1 MENKDKEN
9 DKMSEEVI
17 TDDATKDGANA
28 ATNKGEVVKA
38 NSGAVAQANKDVI
51 TRNLAVL
58 GEYRTFAE
66 SLINTDL
73 GARFKENVT
82 KDGIV
87 TEVIN
92 IDNMVTCLL
101 TGQELGLSPMTSLAY
116 GRNLNLDAI
125 QKVEL
130 GKTLGLSVTASLKN
144 IFCFESGGTRQVYTG
159 INVVEGCLNKHHI
172 DIEIDE
178 DFVPVYEYFNVQLSK
193 PIIEF
198 KPERH
203 IDIDEYN
210 DDYVRKMMAEQGM
223 IPVTRVVKTYRTT
236 VTLVRKGK
244 RTTIS
249 YTLQEAIDAGLKS
262 GKNSITGAD
271 VKGKDNWDKH
281 TRSLMRKM
289 AIMIAAR
296 ICANDILNGMYCD
309 VELKDVKSI
318 NDDYVDVQ
326 YVEADNNANY

>member
-1 MENKDKEN
+1 MENKDNKSNE
-9 DKMSEEVI
+9 MSEEVI
-17 TDDATKDGANA
+17 TNDATKDGANA
-28 ATNKGEVVKA
+28 SVVKTDSTNA
-38 NSGAVAQANKDVI
+38 IAQANKDVI

-73 GARFKENVT
+73 GARFKENVV
-82 KDGIV
+82 KDGIA

-172 DIEIDE
+172 DIDIDE
-178 DFVPVYEYFNVQLSK
+178 DFVPVYKYFNLQLDK
-193 PIIEF
+193 LIIEF
-198 KPERH
+198 NPDRH
-203 IDIDEYN
+203 IDVDEYN
-210 DDYVRKMMAEQGM
+210 DDYVRAAMTEKGM
-223 IPVTRVVKTYRTT
+223 VPVSRVIDTYRTT
-236 VTLVRKGK
+236 VSLIRKGK
-244 RTTIS
+244 KTTIS

-262 GKNSITGAD
+262 GKHSITGAD

-281 TRSLMRKM
+281 TRALMRKM
-289 AIMIAAR
+289 AIMLAAR

-318 NDDYVDVQ
+318 NDDTIDIQ
-326 YVEADNNANY
+326 YVEADDNANY

>member
-1 MENKDKEN
+1 MENKDNKSNE
-9 DKMSEEVI
+9 MSEEVI
-17 TDDATKDGANA
+17 TNDATKDGANA
-28 ATNKGEVVKA
+28 NVVKA
-38 NSGAVAQANKDVI
+38 DSTNAIAQANKDVI

-73 GARFKENVT
+73 GARFKENVV
-82 KDGIV
+82 KDGIA

-159 INVVEGCLNKHHI
+159 INVVEGCLNKHNI
-172 DIEIDE
+172 DIDIDE
-178 DFVPVYEYFNVQLSK
+178 DFVPVYKYFNLQLDK

-198 KPERH
+198 NPDRH
-203 IDIDEYN
+203 IDVDEYN
-210 DDYVRKMMAEQGM
+210 DDYVRAAMAEKGM
-223 IPVTRVVKTYRTT
+223 VPVSRVIDTYRTT
-236 VTLVRKGK
+236 VSLIRKGK
-244 RTTIS
+244 KTTIS

-262 GKNSITGAD
+262 GKHSITGAD
-271 VKGKDNWDKH
+271 IKGKDNWDKH
-281 TRSLMRKM
+281 TRALMRKM
-289 AIMIAAR
+289 AIMLAAR

-318 NDDYVDVQ
+318 NDDTIDIQ
-326 YVEADNNANY
+326 YVEADDNANY

>member
-1 MENKDKEN
+1 MENKDNKSNE
-9 DKMSEEVI
+9 MSEEVI
-17 TDDATKDGANA
+17 TNDATKDGANA
-28 ATNKGEVVKA
+28 SAVKA
-38 NSGAVAQANKDVI
+38 DSTNAIAQANKDVI

-73 GARFKENVT
+73 GARFKENVV
-82 KDGIV
+82 KDGIA

-172 DIEIDE
+172 DIDIDE
-178 DFVPVYEYFNVQLSK
+178 DFVPVYKYFNLQLDK

-198 KPERH
+198 NPDRH
-203 IDIDEYN
+203 IDVDEYN
-210 DDYVRKMMAEQGM
+210 DDYVRAAMAEKGM
-223 IPVTRVVKTYRTT
+223 VPVSRVIDTYRTT
-236 VTLVRKGK
+236 VSLIRKGK
-244 RTTIS
+244 KTTIS

-262 GKNSITGAD
+262 GKHSITGAD

-281 TRSLMRKM
+281 TRALMRKM
-289 AIMIAAR
+289 AIMLAAR

-318 NDDYVDVQ
+318 NDDTIDIQ
-326 YVEADNNANY
+326 YVEADDNANY

>member
-1 MENKDKEN
+1 MENKDNKSNE
-9 DKMSEEVI
+9 MSEEVI
-17 TDDATKDGANA
+17 TNDATKDGANA
-28 ATNKGEVVKA
+28 SVVKTDSTNA
-38 NSGAVAQANKDVI
+38 IAQANKDVI

-73 GARFKENVT
+73 GARFKENVV
-82 KDGIV
+82 KDGIA

-172 DIEIDE
+172 DIDIDE
-178 DFVPVYEYFNVQLSK
+178 DFVPVYKYFNLQLDKS
-193 PIIEF
+193 IIEF
-198 KPERH
+198 NPDRH
-203 IDIDEYN
+203 IDVDEYN
-210 DDYVRKMMAEQGM
+210 DDYVRAAMAEKGM
-223 IPVTRVVKTYRTT
+223 VPVSRVIDTYRTT
-236 VTLVRKGK
+236 VSLIRKGK
-244 RTTIS
+244 KTTIS

-262 GKNSITGAD
+262 GKHSITGAD

-281 TRSLMRKM
+281 TRALMRKM
-289 AIMIAAR
+289 AIMLAAR

-318 NDDYVDVQ
+318 NDDTIDIQ
-326 YVEADNNANY
+326 YVEADDNANY

>member
-1 MENKDKEN
+1 MENKDNKSNE
-9 DKMSEEVI
+9 MSEEVI
-17 TDDATKDGANA
+17 TNDATKDGANA
-28 ATNKGEVVKA
+28 SVVKA
-38 NSGAVAQANKDVI
+38 DSTNAITQANKDVI

-73 GARFKENVT
+73 GARFKENVV
-82 KDGIV
+82 KDGIA

-172 DIEIDE
+172 DIDIDE
-178 DFVPVYEYFNVQLSK
+178 DFVPVYKYFNLQLDK

-198 KPERH
+198 NPDRH
-203 IDIDEYN
+203 IDVDEYN
-210 DDYVRKMMAEQGM
+210 DDYVRAAMAEKGM
-223 IPVTRVVKTYRTT
+223 VPVSRVIDTYRTT
-236 VTLVRKGK
+236 VSLIRKGK
-244 RTTIS
+244 KTTIS

-262 GKNSITGAD
+262 GKHSITGVD

-281 TRSLMRKM
+281 TRALMRKM
-289 AIMIAAR
+289 AIMLAAR

-318 NDDYVDVQ
+318 NDDTIDIQ
-326 YVEADNNANY
+326 YVETDDNANY

>member
-1 MENKDKEN
+1 MENKDNKSNE
-9 DKMSEEVI
+9 MSEEVI
-17 TDDATKDGANA
+17 TNDATKDGANA
-28 ATNKGEVVKA
+28 AANKGEVIKA

-73 GARFKENVT
+73 GARFKENVV
-82 KDGIV
+82 KDGIA

-144 IFCFESGGTRQVYTG
+144 IFCFESGGIRQVYTG

-172 DIEIDE
+172 DIDIDE
-178 DFVPVYEYFNVQLSK
+178 DFVPVYKYFNLQLDK

-198 KPERH
+198 NPDRH
-203 IDIDEYN
+203 IDVDEYN
-210 DDYVRKMMAEQGM
+210 DDYVRAAMAEKGM
-223 IPVTRVVKTYRTT
+223 VPVSRVIDTYRTT
-236 VTLVRKGK
+236 VSLIRKGK
-244 RTTIS
+244 KTTIS

-262 GKNSITGAD
+262 GKHSITGAD

-281 TRSLMRKM
+281 TRALMRKM
-289 AIMIAAR
+289 AIMLAAR

-318 NDDYVDVQ
+318 SDDTIDIQ
-326 YVEADNNANY
+326 YVEADDNANY

>member
-1 MENKDKEN
+1 MENKDNKSNE
-9 DKMSEEVI
+9 MSEEVI
-17 TDDATKDGANA
+17 TNDATKDGANA
-28 ATNKGEVVKA
+28 SVVKA
-38 NSGAVAQANKDVI
+38 DSTNAIAQANKDVI

-73 GARFKENVT
+73 GARFKENIV
-82 KDGIV
+82 KDGIA

-144 IFCFESGGTRQVYTG
+144 IFCFESGGIRQVYTG

-172 DIEIDE
+172 DIDIDE
-178 DFVPVYEYFNVQLSK
+178 DFVPVYKYFNLQLDK

-198 KPERH
+198 NPDRH
-203 IDIDEYN
+203 IDVDEYN
-210 DDYVRKMMAEQGM
+210 DDYVRAAMAEKGM
-223 IPVTRVVKTYRTT
+223 VPVSRVIDTYRTT
-236 VTLVRKGK
+236 VSLIRKGK
-244 RTTIS
+244 KTTIS

-262 GKNSITGAD
+262 GKHSITGAD

-281 TRSLMRKM
+281 TRALMRKM
-289 AIMIAAR
+289 AIMFAAR

-318 NDDYVDVQ
+318 NDDTIDIQ
-326 YVEADNNANY
+326 YVEADDNANY

>member
-1 MENKDKEN
+1 MENKDNKSNE
-9 DKMSEEVI
+9 MSEEVI
-17 TDDATKDGANA
+17 TNDATKDGANA
-28 ATNKGEVVKA
+28 SVVKA
-38 NSGAVAQANKDVI
+38 DSTNAIAQANKDVI

-73 GARFKENVT
+73 GARFKENVV
-82 KDGIV
+82 KDGIA

-159 INVVEGCLNKHHI
+159 INVVEGCLNKYHI
-172 DIEIDE
+172 DIDIDE
-178 DFVPVYEYFNVQLSK
+178 DFVPVYKYFNLQLDK

-198 KPERH
+198 NPDRH
-203 IDIDEYN
+203 IDVDEYN
-210 DDYVRKMMAEQGM
+210 DDYVRAAMAEKGM
-223 IPVTRVVKTYRTT
+223 VPVSRGIDTYRTT
-236 VTLVRKGK
+236 VSLIRKGK
-244 RTTIS
+244 KTTIS

-262 GKNSITGAD
+262 GKHSITGAD

-281 TRSLMRKM
+281 TRALMRKM
-289 AIMIAAR
+289 AIMLAAR

-318 NDDYVDVQ
+318 NDDTMDIQ
-326 YVEADNNANY
+326 YVEADDNANY

>member
-1 MENKDKEN
+1 MENKDNKSNE
-9 DKMSEEVI
+9 MSEEVI
-17 TDDATKDGANA
+17 TNDATKDGANA
-28 ATNKGEVVKA
+28 SVVKTDSTNA
-38 NSGAVAQANKDVI
+38 IAQANKDVI

-73 GARFKENVT
+73 GARFKENVV
-82 KDGIV
+82 KDGIA

-172 DIEIDE
+172 DIDIDE
-178 DFVPVYEYFNVQLSK
+178 DFVPVYKYFNLQLDK

-198 KPERH
+198 NPDRH
-203 IDIDEYN
+203 IDVDEYN
-210 DDYVRKMMAEQGM
+210 DDYVRAAMAEKGM
-223 IPVTRVVKTYRTT
+223 VPVSRAIDTYRTT
-236 VTLVRKGK
+236 VSLIRKGK
-244 RTTIS
+244 KTTIS

-262 GKNSITGAD
+262 GKHSITGAD

-281 TRSLMRKM
+281 TRALMRKM
-289 AIMIAAR
+289 AIMLAAR

-318 NDDYVDVQ
+318 NDDTIDIQ
-326 YVEADNNANY
+326 YVEADDNANY

>member
-1 MENKDKEN
+1 MENKDNKSNE
-9 DKMSEEVI
+9 MSEEVI
-17 TDDATKDGANA
+17 TNDATKDGANA
-28 ATNKGEVVKA
+28 SVVKA
-38 NSGAVAQANKDVI
+38 DSTNAIAQANKDVI

-73 GARFKENVT
+73 GARFKENVV
-82 KDGIV
+82 KDGIA

-159 INVVEGCLNKHHI
+159 INIVEGCLNKHHI
-172 DIEIDE
+172 DINIDE
-178 DFVPVYEYFNVQLSK
+178 DFVPVYKYFNLQLDK

-198 KPERH
+198 NPDRH
-203 IDIDEYN
+203 IDVDEYN
-210 DDYVRKMMAEQGM
+210 DDYVRAAMAEKGM
-223 IPVTRVVKTYRTT
+223 VPVSRVIDTYRTT
-236 VTLVRKGK
+236 VSLIRKGK
-244 RTTIS
+244 KTTIS

-262 GKNSITGAD
+262 GKHSITGAD

-281 TRSLMRKM
+281 TRALMRKM
-289 AIMIAAR
+289 AIMLAAR
-296 ICANDILNGMYCD
+296 ICANDILNGMYCN

-318 NDDYVDVQ
+318 NDDTIDIQ
-326 YVEADNNANY
+326 YVEADDNANY

>member
-1 MENKDKEN
+1 MENKDNKSNE
-9 DKMSEEVI
+9 MSEEVI
-17 TDDATKDGANA
+17 TNDAMKDGANA
-28 ATNKGEVVKA
+28 SVVKTDSTNA
-38 NSGAVAQANKDVI
+38 IAQANKDVI

-73 GARFKENVT
+73 GARFKENVV
-82 KDGIV
+82 KDGIA

-144 IFCFESGGTRQVYTG
+144 IFCFESGGIRQVYTG

-172 DIEIDE
+172 DIDIDE
-178 DFVPVYEYFNVQLSK
+178 DFVPVYKYFNLQLDK

-198 KPERH
+198 NPDRH
-203 IDIDEYN
+203 IDVDEYN
-210 DDYVRKMMAEQGM
+210 DDYVRAAMAEKGM
-223 IPVTRVVKTYRTT
+223 VPVSRVIDTYRTT
-236 VTLVRKGK
+236 VSLIRKGK
-244 RTTIS
+244 KTTIS

-262 GKNSITGAD
+262 GKHSITGVD

-281 TRSLMRKM
+281 TRALMRKM
-289 AIMIAAR
+289 AIMLAAR

-318 NDDYVDVQ
+318 NDDTIDIQ

>member
-1 MENKDKEN
+1 MENKDNKSNE
-9 DKMSEEVI
+9 MSEEVI
-17 TDDATKDGANA
+17 TNDATKDGANA
-28 ATNKGEVVKA
+28 SVIKADSTNA
-38 NSGAVAQANKDVI
+38 IAQANKDVI

-73 GARFKENVT
+73 GARFKENVV
-82 KDGIV
+82 KDGIA

-144 IFCFESGGTRQVYTG
+144 IFCFESGGIRQVYTG

-172 DIEIDE
+172 DIDIDE
-178 DFVPVYEYFNVQLSK
+178 DFVPVYKYFNLQLDK

-198 KPERH
+198 NPDRH
-203 IDIDEYN
+203 IDVDEYN
-210 DDYVRKMMAEQGM
+210 DDYVRAAMAEKGM
-223 IPVTRVVKTYRTT
+223 VPVSRVIDTYRTT
-236 VTLVRKGK
+236 VSLIRKGK
-244 RTTIS
+244 KTTIS

-262 GKNSITGAD
+262 GKHSITGAD

-281 TRSLMRKM
+281 TRALMRKM
-289 AIMIAAR
+289 AIMLAAR

-318 NDDYVDVQ
+318 NDDTIDIQ
-326 YVEADNNANY
+326 YVEANDNANY

>member
-1 MENKDKEN
+1 MENKDNKSNE
-9 DKMSEEVI
+9 MSEEVI
-17 TDDATKDGANA
+17 TNDATKDGANPS
-28 ATNKGEVVKA
+28 VVKA
-38 NSGAVAQANKDVI
+38 DSTNAIAQANKDVI

-73 GARFKENVT
+73 GARFKENVV
-82 KDGIV
+82 KDGIA

-172 DIEIDE
+172 DIDIDE
-178 DFVPVYEYFNVQLSK
+178 DFVPVYKYFNLQLDK

-198 KPERH
+198 NPDRH
-203 IDIDEYN
+203 IDVDEYN
-210 DDYVRKMMAEQGM
+210 DDYVRAAMAEKGM
-223 IPVTRVVKTYRTT
+223 VPVSRVIDTYRTT
-236 VTLVRKGK
+236 VSLIRKGK
-244 RTTIS
+244 KTTIS

-262 GKNSITGAD
+262 GKHSITGAD

-281 TRSLMRKM
+281 TRALMRKM
-289 AIMIAAR
+289 AIMFAAR

-318 NDDYVDVQ
+318 NDDTIDIQ
-326 YVEADNNANY
+326 YVEADDNANY

>member
-1 MENKDKEN
+1 MKNKDNKSNE
-9 DKMSEEVI
+9 MSEEVI
-17 TDDATKDGANA
+17 TNDATKDGANA
-28 ATNKGEVVKA
+28 SVVKA
-38 NSGAVAQANKDVI
+38 DSTNAIAQANKDVI

-73 GARFKENVT
+73 GARFKENVV
-82 KDGIV
+82 KDGIA

-144 IFCFESGGTRQVYTG
+144 IFCFESGGIRQVYTG

-172 DIEIDE
+172 DIDIDE
-178 DFVPVYEYFNVQLSK
+178 DFVPVYKYFNLQLDK

-198 KPERH
+198 NPDRH
-203 IDIDEYN
+203 IDVDEYN
-210 DDYVRKMMAEQGM
+210 DDYVRAAMAEKGM
-223 IPVTRVVKTYRTT
+223 VPVSRVIDTYRTT
-236 VTLVRKGK
+236 VSLIRKGK
-244 RTTIS
+244 KTTIS

-262 GKNSITGAD
+262 GKHSITGAD

-281 TRSLMRKM
+281 TRALMRKM
-289 AIMIAAR
+289 AIMLAAR

-318 NDDYVDVQ
+318 NDDTIDIQ
-326 YVEADNNANY
+326 YVETDDNANY

>member
-1 MENKDKEN
+1 MENKDNKSNE
-9 DKMSEEVI
+9 MSEEVI
-17 TDDATKDGANA
+17 TNDATKDGANVS
-28 ATNKGEVVKA
+28 VVKA
-38 NSGAVAQANKDVI
+38 DSTNAIAQANKDVI

-73 GARFKENVT
+73 GARFKENVV
-82 KDGIV
+82 KDGIA

-130 GKTLGLSVTASLKN
+130 GKTLGLSVTTSLKN
-144 IFCFESGGTRQVYTG
+144 IFCFESGGIRQVYTG

-172 DIEIDE
+172 DIDIDE
-178 DFVPVYEYFNVQLSK
+178 DFIPVYKYFNLQLDK

-198 KPERH
+198 NPDRH
-203 IDIDEYN
+203 IDVDEYN
-210 DDYVRKMMAEQGM
+210 DDYVRAAMAEKGM
-223 IPVTRVVKTYRTT
+223 VPVSRVIDTYRTT
-236 VTLVRKGK
+236 VSLIRKGK
-244 RTTIS
+244 KTTIS

-262 GKNSITGAD
+262 GKHSITGAD

-281 TRSLMRKM
+281 TRALMRKM
-289 AIMIAAR
+289 AIMLAAR

-318 NDDYVDVQ
+318 NDDTIDIQ
-326 YVEADNNANY
+326 YAEADDNANY

>member
-1 MENKDKEN
+1 MENKDNKSNE
-9 DKMSEEVI
+9 MSEEVI
-17 TDDATKDGANA
+17 TNDATKDGANA
-28 ATNKGEVVKA
+28 SVVKSDSTNA
-38 NSGAVAQANKDVI
+38 IAQANKDVI

-73 GARFKENVT
+73 GARFKENVV
-82 KDGIV
+82 KDGIA

-144 IFCFESGGTRQVYTG
+144 IFCFESGGIRQVYTG

-172 DIEIDE
+172 DIDIDE
-178 DFVPVYEYFNVQLSK
+178 DFVPVYKYFNLQLDK

-198 KPERH
+198 NPDRH
-203 IDIDEYN
+203 IDVDEYN
-210 DDYVRKMMAEQGM
+210 DDYVRAAMAEKGM
-223 IPVTRVVKTYRTT
+223 VPVSRVIDTYRTT
-236 VTLVRKGK
+236 VSLIRKGK
-244 RTTIS
+244 KTTIS

-262 GKNSITGAD
+262 GKHSITGAD

-281 TRSLMRKM
+281 TRALMRKM
-289 AIMIAAR
+289 AIMLAAR

-318 NDDYVDVQ
+318 NDDTIDIQ
-326 YVEADNNANY
+326 YVEANDNANY

>member
-1 MENKDKEN
+1 MENKDNKSNE
-9 DKMSEEVI
+9 MSEEVI
-17 TDDATKDGANA
+17 TNDVTKDGANDGIIKSDSTA
-28 ATNKGEVVKA
+28 
-38 NSGAVAQANKDVI
+38 SVAQANKDVI

-73 GARFKENVT
+73 GARFKENVV
-82 KDGIV
+82 KDGIA

-172 DIEIDE
+172 DIDIDE
-178 DFVPVYEYFNVQLSK
+178 DFVPVYKYFNLQLDK

-198 KPERH
+198 NPDRH
-203 IDIDEYN
+203 IDVDEYN
-210 DDYVRKMMAEQGM
+210 DDYVRAAMAEKGM
-223 IPVTRVVKTYRTT
+223 VPVSRVIDTYRTT
-236 VTLVRKGK
+236 VSLIRKGK
-244 RTTIS
+244 KTTIS

-281 TRSLMRKM
+281 TRALMRKM
-289 AIMIAAR
+289 AIMLAAR

-318 NDDYVDVQ
+318 NDDTIDIQ
-326 YVEADNNANY
+326 YVEADDNANY

>member
-1 MENKDKEN
+1 MENKDNKSNE
-9 DKMSEEVI
+9 MSEEVI
-17 TDDATKDGANA
+17 TNDATKDGANA
-28 ATNKGEVVKA
+28 SVVKA
-38 NSGAVAQANKDVI
+38 DSTNAIAQANKDVI

-73 GARFKENVT
+73 GARFKENVV
-82 KDGIV
+82 KDGIA

-172 DIEIDE
+172 DIDIDE
-178 DFVPVYEYFNVQLSK
+178 DFVPVYKYFNLQLDKS
-193 PIIEF
+193 IIEF
-198 KPERH
+198 NPDRH
-203 IDIDEYN
+203 IDVDEYN
-210 DDYVRKMMAEQGM
+210 DDYVRAAMAEKGM
-223 IPVTRVVKTYRTT
+223 VPVSRVIDTYRTT
-236 VTLVRKGK
+236 VSLIRKGK
-244 RTTIS
+244 KTTIS

-262 GKNSITGAD
+262 GKHSITGAD

-281 TRSLMRKM
+281 TRALMRKM
-289 AIMIAAR
+289 AIMLAAR

-318 NDDYVDVQ
+318 NDDTIDIQ
-326 YVEADNNANY
+326 YVEADDNANY

>member
-1 MENKDKEN
+1 MENKDNKSNE
-9 DKMSEEVI
+9 MSEEVI
-17 TDDATKDGANA
+17 TNDATKDGANA
-28 ATNKGEVVKA
+28 SVVKA
-38 NSGAVAQANKDVI
+38 DSTNAIAQANKDVI

-73 GARFKENVT
+73 GARFKENVV
-82 KDGIV
+82 KDGIA

-172 DIEIDE
+172 DIDIDE
-178 DFVPVYEYFNVQLSK
+178 DFVPVYKYFNLQLDK

-198 KPERH
+198 NPDRH
-203 IDIDEYN
+203 IDVDEYN
-210 DDYVRKMMAEQGM
+210 DDYVRAAMTEKGM
-223 IPVTRVVKTYRTT
+223 VPVSRVIDTYRTT
-236 VTLVRKGK
+236 VSLIRKGK
-244 RTTIS
+244 KTTIS

-262 GKNSITGAD
+262 GKHSITGAD

-281 TRSLMRKM
+281 TRALMRKM
-289 AIMIAAR
+289 AIMLAAR

-318 NDDYVDVQ
+318 NDDTIDIQ
-326 YVEADNNANY
+326 YVETDDNANY

>member
-1 MENKDKEN
+1 MENKDNKSNE
-9 DKMSEEVI
+9 MSEEVI
-17 TDDATKDGANA
+17 TNDATKDGANA
-28 ATNKGEVVKA
+28 GIIKSDSTA
-38 NSGAVAQANKDVI
+38 SVAQANKDVI

-58 GEYRTFAE
+58 GEYRIFAE

-73 GARFKENVT
+73 GARFKENVV
-82 KDGIV
+82 KDGIA

-172 DIEIDE
+172 DIDIDE
-178 DFVPVYEYFNVQLSK
+178 DFVPVYKYFNLQLDK

-198 KPERH
+198 NPDRH
-203 IDIDEYN
+203 IDVDEYN
-210 DDYVRKMMAEQGM
+210 DDYVRAAMAEKGM
-223 IPVTRVVKTYRTT
+223 VPVSRVIDTYRTT
-236 VTLVRKGK
+236 VSLIRKGK
-244 RTTIS
+244 KTTIS

-262 GKNSITGAD
+262 GKHSITGAD

-281 TRSLMRKM
+281 TRALMRKM
-289 AIMIAAR
+289 AIMLAAR

-318 NDDYVDVQ
+318 NDDTIDIQ
-326 YVEADNNANY
+326 YVEADDNANY

>member
-1 MENKDKEN
+1 MKNKDNKSNE
-9 DKMSEEVI
+9 MSEEVI
-17 TDDATKDGANA
+17 TNDATKDGANA
-28 ATNKGEVVKA
+28 SVVKA
-38 NSGAVAQANKDVI
+38 DSTNAIAQANKDVI

-73 GARFKENVT
+73 GARFKENVV
-82 KDGIV
+82 KDGIA

-144 IFCFESGGTRQVYTG
+144 IFCFESGGIRQVYTG

-172 DIEIDE
+172 DIDIDE
-178 DFVPVYEYFNVQLSK
+178 DFVPVYKYFNLQLDK

-198 KPERH
+198 NPDRH
-203 IDIDEYN
+203 IDVDEYN
-210 DDYVRKMMAEQGM
+210 DDYVRAAMAEKGM
-223 IPVTRVVKTYRTT
+223 VPVSRVIDTYRTT
-236 VTLVRKGK
+236 VSLIRKGK
-244 RTTIS
+244 KTTIS

-262 GKNSITGAD
+262 GKHSITGAD

-281 TRSLMRKM
+281 TRALMRKM
-289 AIMIAAR
+289 AIMLAAR

-318 NDDYVDVQ
+318 NDDTIDIH
-326 YVEADNNANY
+326 YVEADDNANY

>member
-1 MENKDKEN
+1 MENKDNKSNE
-9 DKMSEEVI
+9 MSEEVI
-17 TDDATKDGANA
+17 TNDATKDGANA
-28 ATNKGEVVKA
+28 SVVKA
-38 NSGAVAQANKDVI
+38 DSTNAIAQANKDVI

-73 GARFKENVT
+73 GARFKENVV
-82 KDGIV
+82 KDGIA

-172 DIEIDE
+172 DIDIDE
-178 DFVPVYEYFNVQLSK
+178 DFVPVYKYFNLQLDK
-193 PIIEF
+193 LIIEF
-198 KPERH
+198 NPDRH
-203 IDIDEYN
+203 IDVDEYN
-210 DDYVRKMMAEQGM
+210 DDYVRAAMAEKGM
-223 IPVTRVVKTYRTT
+223 VPVSRVIDTYRTT
-236 VTLVRKGK
+236 VSLIRKGK
-244 RTTIS
+244 KTTIS

-262 GKNSITGAD
+262 GKHSITGAD

-281 TRSLMRKM
+281 TRALMRKM
-289 AIMIAAR
+289 AIMLAAR

-318 NDDYVDVQ
+318 NDDTIDIQ
-326 YVEADNNANY
+326 YVEADDNANY

>member
-1 MENKDKEN
+1 MENKDNKSNE
-9 DKMSEEVI
+9 MSEEVI
-17 TDDATKDGANA
+17 TNDATKDGANA
-28 ATNKGEVVKA
+28 SVVKA
-38 NSGAVAQANKDVI
+38 DSTNVIAQANKDVI

-73 GARFKENVT
+73 GARFKENVV
-82 KDGIV
+82 KDGIA

-172 DIEIDE
+172 DIDIDE
-178 DFVPVYEYFNVQLSK
+178 DFVPVYKYFNLQLDK

-198 KPERH
+198 NPDRH
-203 IDIDEYN
+203 IDVDEYN
-210 DDYVRKMMAEQGM
+210 DDYVRAAMAEKGM
-223 IPVTRVVKTYRTT
+223 VPVSRVIDTYRTT
-236 VTLVRKGK
+236 VSLIRKGK
-244 RTTIS
+244 KTTIS

-262 GKNSITGAD
+262 GKHSITGAD

-281 TRSLMRKM
+281 TRALMRKM
-289 AIMIAAR
+289 AIMLAAR

-309 VELKDVKSI
+309 IELKDAKSI
-318 NDDYVDVQ
+318 DDDTIDIQ
-326 YVEADNNANY
+326 YVEANDNANY

>member
-1 MENKDKEN
+1 MENKDNKSDE
-9 DKMSEEVI
+9 MSEEVI
-17 TDDATKDGANA
+17 TNDATKDGANA
-28 ATNKGEVVKA
+28 SVVKA
-38 NSGAVAQANKDVI
+38 DSTNAIAQANKDVI

-73 GARFKENVT
+73 GARFKENVV
-82 KDGIV
+82 KDGIA

-172 DIEIDE
+172 DIDIDE
-178 DFVPVYEYFNVQLSK
+178 DFVPVYKYFNLQLDK
-193 PIIEF
+193 LIIEF
-198 KPERH
+198 NPDRH
-203 IDIDEYN
+203 IDVDEYN
-210 DDYVRKMMAEQGM
+210 DDYVRAAMAEKGM
-223 IPVTRVVKTYRTT
+223 VPVSRVIDTYRTT
-236 VTLVRKGK
+236 VSLIRKGK
-244 RTTIS
+244 KTTIS

-262 GKNSITGAD
+262 GKHSITGAD

-281 TRSLMRKM
+281 TRALMRKM
-289 AIMIAAR
+289 AIMLAAR

-318 NDDYVDVQ
+318 NDDTIDIQ
-326 YVEADNNANY
+326 YVEADDNANY

>member
-1 MENKDKEN
+1 MENKDNKSNE
-9 DKMSEEVI
+9 MSEEVI
-17 TDDATKDGANA
+17 TNDATKDGANA
-28 ATNKGEVVKA
+28 SVVKA
-38 NSGAVAQANKDVI
+38 DSTNAIAQANKDVI

-73 GARFKENVT
+73 GARFKENVV
-82 KDGIV
+82 KDGIA

-172 DIEIDE
+172 DIDIDE
-178 DFVPVYEYFNVQLSK
+178 DFVPVYKYFNLQLDK

-198 KPERH
+198 NPDRH
-203 IDIDEYN
+203 IDVDEYN
-210 DDYVRKMMAEQGM
+210 DDYVRAAMAEKGM
-223 IPVTRVVKTYRTT
+223 VPVSRVIDTYRTT
-236 VTLVRKGK
+236 VSLIRKGK
-244 RTTIS
+244 KTTIS

-262 GKNSITGAD
+262 GKHSITGAD

-281 TRSLMRKM
+281 TRALMRKM
-289 AIMIAAR
+289 AIMFAAR

-318 NDDYVDVQ
+318 NDDTIDIQ
-326 YVEADNNANY
+326 YVETDDNANY

>member
-28 ATNKGEVVKA
+28 ATNKSEVVKA
-38 NSGAVAQANKDVI
+38 NSRAVAQANKDVI

-82 KDGIV
+82 KDGTV

-125 QKVEL
+125 QKVEF

-172 DIEIDE
+172 DIDIDE
-178 DFVPVYEYFNVQLSK
+178 DFVPVYKYFNLQLDK

-198 KPERH
+198 NPDRH
-203 IDIDEYN
+203 IDVDEYN
-210 DDYVRKMMAEQGM
+210 DDYVRAAMAEKGM
-223 IPVTRVVKTYRTT
+223 VPVSRVIDTYRTT
-236 VTLVRKGK
+236 VSLIRKGK
-244 RTTIS
+244 KTTIS

-262 GKNSITGAD
+262 GKHSITGAD

-281 TRSLMRKM
+281 TRALMRKM
-289 AIMIAAR
+289 AIMLAAR

-318 NDDYVDVQ
+318 NDDTIDIQ
-326 YVEADNNANY
+326 YVEADDNANY

>member
-1 MENKDKEN
+1 MENKDNKSNE
-9 DKMSEEVI
+9 MSEEVI
-17 TDDATKDGANA
+17 TNDATKDCANA
-28 ATNKGEVVKA
+28 NVVKA
-38 NSGAVAQANKDVI
+38 DSTNAIAQANKDVI

-73 GARFKENVT
+73 GARFKENVV
-82 KDGIV
+82 KDGIA

-172 DIEIDE
+172 DIDIDE
-178 DFVPVYEYFNVQLSK
+178 DFVPVYKYFNLQLDK

-198 KPERH
+198 NPDRH
-203 IDIDEYN
+203 IDVDEYN
-210 DDYVRKMMAEQGM
+210 DDYVRAAMAEKGM
-223 IPVTRVVKTYRTT
+223 VPVSRVIDTYRTT
-236 VTLVRKGK
+236 VSLIRKGK
-244 RTTIS
+244 KTTIS

-262 GKNSITGAD
+262 GKHSITSAD
-271 VKGKDNWDKH
+271 IKGKDNWDKH
-281 TRSLMRKM
+281 TRALMRKM
-289 AIMIAAR
+289 AIMLAAR

-318 NDDYVDVQ
+318 NDDTIDIQ
-326 YVEADNNANY
+326 YVEADDNANY

>member
-1 MENKDKEN
+1 MENKDNKSNE
-9 DKMSEEVI
+9 MSEEVI
-17 TDDATKDGANA
+17 TNDTTKDGANA
-28 ATNKGEVVKA
+28 SVVKTDST
-38 NSGAVAQANKDVI
+38 NVIAQENKDVI

-73 GARFKENVT
+73 GARFKENVV
-82 KDGIV
+82 KDGIA

-172 DIEIDE
+172 DIDIDE
-178 DFVPVYEYFNVQLSK
+178 DFVPVYKYFNLQLDK
-193 PIIEF
+193 PIIKF
-198 KPERH
+198 NPDRH
-203 IDIDEYN
+203 IDVDEYN
-210 DDYVRKMMAEQGM
+210 DDYVRAAMAEKGM
-223 IPVTRVVKTYRTT
+223 VPVSRIIDTYRTT
-236 VTLVRKGK
+236 VSLIRKGK
-244 RTTIS
+244 KTTIS

-262 GKNSITGAD
+262 GKHSITGAD

-281 TRSLMRKM
+281 TRALMRKM
-289 AIMIAAR
+289 AIMLAAR

-318 NDDYVDVQ
+318 NDDTIDIQ
-326 YVEADNNANY
+326 YVEADDNANY

>member
-1 MENKDKEN
+1 MENKDNKSNE
-9 DKMSEEVI
+9 MSEEVI
-17 TDDATKDGANA
+17 TNDATKDGANA
-28 ATNKGEVVKA
+28 SVVKA
-38 NSGAVAQANKDVI
+38 DSTNAIAQANKDVI

-73 GARFKENVT
+73 GARFKENIV
-82 KDGIV
+82 KDGIA

-172 DIEIDE
+172 NIDIDE
-178 DFVPVYEYFNVQLSK
+178 DFVPVYKYFNLQLDK
-193 PIIEF
+193 PIIKF
-198 KPERH
+198 NPDRH
-203 IDIDEYN
+203 IDVDEYN
-210 DDYVRKMMAEQGM
+210 DDYVRAAMAEKGM
-223 IPVTRVVKTYRTT
+223 VPVSRVIDTYRTT
-236 VTLVRKGK
+236 VSLIRKGK
-244 RTTIS
+244 KTTIS

-262 GKNSITGAD
+262 GKHSITGAD

-281 TRSLMRKM
+281 TRALMRKM
-289 AIMIAAR
+289 AIMLAAR

-318 NDDYVDVQ
+318 NDDTIDIQ
-326 YVEADNNANY
+326 YVEADDNANY

>member
-1 MENKDKEN
+1 MENKDNKSNE
-9 DKMSEEVI
+9 MSEEVI
-17 TDDATKDGANA
+17 TNDATKDGANA
-28 ATNKGEVVKA
+28 SVVKA
-38 NSGAVAQANKDVI
+38 DSTNAIAQANKDVI

-73 GARFKENVT
+73 GARFKENVV
-82 KDGIV
+82 KDGIA

-172 DIEIDE
+172 DIDIDE
-178 DFVPVYEYFNVQLSK
+178 DFVPVYKYFNLQLDK

-198 KPERH
+198 NPDRH
-203 IDIDEYN
+203 IDVDEYN
-210 DDYVRKMMAEQGM
+210 DDYVRAAMAEKGM
-223 IPVTRVVKTYRTT
+223 VPVSRVIDTYRTT
-236 VTLVRKGK
+236 VSLIRKGK
-244 RTTIS
+244 KTTIS

-262 GKNSITGAD
+262 GKHSITGAD

-281 TRSLMRKM
+281 TRALMRKM
-289 AIMIAAR
+289 AIMLAAR

-318 NDDYVDVQ
+318 NDDTIDIQ
-326 YVEADNNANY
+326 CVEADDNANY

>member
-1 MENKDKEN
+1 MENKDNKSNE
-9 DKMSEEVI
+9 MSEEVI
-17 TDDATKDGANA
+17 TNDATKDGANA
-28 ATNKGEVVKA
+28 SVVKA
-38 NSGAVAQANKDVI
+38 DSTNAIAQANKDVI

-73 GARFKENVT
+73 GARFKENIV
-82 KDGIV
+82 KDGIA

-144 IFCFESGGTRQVYTG
+144 IFCFESGGIRQVYTG

-172 DIEIDE
+172 DIDIDE
-178 DFVPVYEYFNVQLSK
+178 DFVPVYKYFNLQLDK

-198 KPERH
+198 NPDRH
-203 IDIDEYN
+203 IDVDEYN
-210 DDYVRKMMAEQGM
+210 DDYVRAAMAEKGM
-223 IPVTRVVKTYRTT
+223 VPVSRVIDTYRTT
-236 VTLVRKGK
+236 VSLIRKGK
-244 RTTIS
+244 KTTIS

-262 GKNSITGAD
+262 GKHSITGAD

-281 TRSLMRKM
+281 TRALMRKM
-289 AIMIAAR
+289 AIMLAAR

-318 NDDYVDVQ
+318 NDDTIDIQ
-326 YVEADNNANY
+326 YVEADDNANY

>member
-1 MENKDKEN
+1 MENKDNKPNE
-9 DKMSEEVI
+9 MSEEVI
-17 TDDATKDGANA
+17 TNDATKDGANA
-28 ATNKGEVVKA
+28 SVVKA
-38 NSGAVAQANKDVI
+38 DSTNAITQANKDVI

-73 GARFKENVT
+73 GARFKENVV
-82 KDGIV
+82 KDGIA

-172 DIEIDE
+172 DIDIDE
-178 DFVPVYEYFNVQLSK
+178 DFVPVYKYFNLQLDK

-198 KPERH
+198 NPDRH
-203 IDIDEYN
+203 IDVDEYN
-210 DDYVRKMMAEQGM
+210 DDYVRTAMAEKGM
-223 IPVTRVVKTYRTT
+223 VPVSRVIDTYRTT
-236 VTLVRKGK
+236 VSLIRKGK
-244 RTTIS
+244 KTTIS

-262 GKNSITGAD
+262 GKHSITGAD

-281 TRSLMRKM
+281 TRALMRKM
-289 AIMIAAR
+289 AIMLAAR

-309 VELKDVKSI
+309 VELKGVKSI

-326 YVEADNNANY
+326 YAEADDNANY

>member
-1 MENKDKEN
+1 MENKDNKSNE
-9 DKMSEEVI
+9 MSEEVI
-17 TDDATKDGANA
+17 TNDATKDGANA
-28 ATNKGEVVKA
+28 SVVKA
-38 NSGAVAQANKDVI
+38 DSTNAIAQANKDVI

-73 GARFKENVT
+73 GARFKENVV
-82 KDGIV
+82 KDGIA

-172 DIEIDE
+172 DIDIDE
-178 DFVPVYEYFNVQLSK
+178 DFVPVYKYFNLQLDK
-193 PIIEF
+193 PIIKF
-198 KPERH
+198 NPDRH
-203 IDIDEYN
+203 IDVDEYN
-210 DDYVRKMMAEQGM
+210 DDYVRAAMAEKGM
-223 IPVTRVVKTYRTT
+223 VPVSRVIDTYRTT
-236 VTLVRKGK
+236 VSLIRKGK
-244 RTTIS
+244 KTTIS

-262 GKNSITGAD
+262 GKHSITGAD

-281 TRSLMRKM
+281 TRALMRKM
-289 AIMIAAR
+289 AIMLAAR

-318 NDDYVDVQ
+318 NDDTIDIQ
-326 YVEADNNANY
+326 YVETDDNANY

>member
-1 MENKDKEN
+1 MENKDNKSNE
-9 DKMSEEVI
+9 MSEEVI
-17 TDDATKDGANA
+17 TNDATKDGANA
-28 ATNKGEVVKA
+28 NVVKA
-38 NSGAVAQANKDVI
+38 DSTNAIAQVNKDVI

-73 GARFKENVT
+73 GARFKENVV
-82 KDGIV
+82 KDGIA

-172 DIEIDE
+172 DIDIDE
-178 DFVPVYEYFNVQLSK
+178 DFVPVYKYFNLQLDK

-198 KPERH
+198 NPDRH
-203 IDIDEYN
+203 IDVDEYN
-210 DDYVRKMMAEQGM
+210 DDYVRAAMAEKGM
-223 IPVTRVVKTYRTT
+223 VPVSRVIDTYRTT
-236 VTLVRKGK
+236 VSLIRKGK
-244 RTTIS
+244 KTTIS

-281 TRSLMRKM
+281 TRALMRKM
-289 AIMIAAR
+289 AIMLAAR

-309 VELKDVKSI
+309 VELKEVKSL
-318 NDDYVDVQ
+318 NDDTIDIQ
-326 YVEADNNANY
+326 YVEADDNTNY

>member
-1 MENKDKEN
+1 MKNKDNKSNE
-9 DKMSEEVI
+9 MSEEVI
-17 TDDATKDGANA
+17 TNDATKDGANA
-28 ATNKGEVVKA
+28 SVVKTDSTNA
-38 NSGAVAQANKDVI
+38 IAQANKDVI

-73 GARFKENVT
+73 GARFKENVV
-82 KDGIV
+82 KDGIA

-130 GKTLGLSVTASLKN
+130 GKTLGLSVTTSLKN
-144 IFCFESGGTRQVYTG
+144 IFCFESGGIRQVYTG

-172 DIEIDE
+172 DIDIDE
-178 DFVPVYEYFNVQLSK
+178 DFVPVYKYFNLQLDK
-193 PIIEF
+193 FIIEF
-198 KPERH
+198 NPDRH
-203 IDIDEYN
+203 IDVDEYN
-210 DDYVRKMMAEQGM
+210 DDYVRAAMTEKGM
-223 IPVTRVVKTYRTT
+223 VPVSRVIDTYRTT
-236 VTLVRKGK
+236 VSLIRKGK
-244 RTTIS
+244 KTTIS

-262 GKNSITGAD
+262 GKHSITGAD

-281 TRSLMRKM
+281 TRILMRKM
-289 AIMIAAR
+289 AIMLAAR

-318 NDDYVDVQ
+318 NDDTIDIQ
-326 YVEADNNANY
+326 YVEADDNANY

>member
-1 MENKDKEN
+1 MENKDNKSNE
-9 DKMSEEVI
+9 MSEEVI
-17 TDDATKDGANA
+17 TNDATKDSANA
-28 ATNKGEVVKA
+28 SVVKA
-38 NSGAVAQANKDVI
+38 DSTNAIAQANKDVI

-73 GARFKENVT
+73 GARFKENVV
-82 KDGIV
+82 KDGIA

-144 IFCFESGGTRQVYTG
+144 IFCFESGGIRQVYTG

-172 DIEIDE
+172 DIDIDE
-178 DFVPVYEYFNVQLSK
+178 DFVPVYKYFNLQLDK

-198 KPERH
+198 NPDRH
-203 IDIDEYN
+203 IDVDEYN
-210 DDYVRKMMAEQGM
+210 DDYVRAAMAEKGM
-223 IPVTRVVKTYRTT
+223 VPVSRVIDTYRTT
-236 VTLVRKGK
+236 VSLIRKGK
-244 RTTIS
+244 KTTIS

-262 GKNSITGAD
+262 GKHSITGAD

-281 TRSLMRKM
+281 TRALMRKM
-289 AIMIAAR
+289 AIMLAAR

-318 NDDYVDVQ
+318 NDDTIDIQ
-326 YVEADNNANY
+326 YVEANDNANY

>member
-1 MENKDKEN
+1 MENKDNKSNE
-9 DKMSEEVI
+9 MSEEVI
-17 TDDATKDGANA
+17 TNDATKDGANA
-28 ATNKGEVVKA
+28 SVVKA
-38 NSGAVAQANKDVI
+38 DSTNAIAQANKDVI

-73 GARFKENVT
+73 GARFKENVV
-82 KDGIV
+82 KDGIA

-172 DIEIDE
+172 DIDIDE
-178 DFVPVYEYFNVQLSK
+178 DFVPVYKYFNLQLDK

-198 KPERH
+198 NPDRH
-203 IDIDEYN
+203 IDVDEYN
-210 DDYVRKMMAEQGM
+210 DDYVRAAMAEKGM
-223 IPVTRVVKTYRTT
+223 VPVSRVIDTYRTT
-236 VTLVRKGK
+236 VSLIRKGK
-244 RTTIS
+244 KTTIS

-262 GKNSITGAD
+262 GKHSITGAD

-281 TRSLMRKM
+281 TRALMRKM
-289 AIMIAAR
+289 AIMLAAR

-309 VELKDVKSI
+309 VELKNVKSI
-318 NDDYVDVQ
+318 NDDTIDIQ
-326 YVEADNNANY
+326 YVETDDNANY